1 MRIAIV
7 GAGAVGSAMAQMFRD
22 VVLYDEPKGIGTPA
36 EVNAADIAFVC
47 VPTPSR
53 PDGSCDTSIVE
64 SVISWIDGPIIV
76 IRSTVSVGTTRR
88 LAQTHGKPILFQPEY
103 GPAETPD
110 HPFNDLRD
118 IRWIILGGDRKAA
131 KTVARAWKDVYSS
144 DIVIQ
149 FTTPEAA
156 ELAKYMENAFLA
168 MKVTFCNEFYELAE
182 RFGVDYDEL
191 RELWLLDPRIG
202 KTHTFVFPDKRG
214 FGGRCLPK
222 DLAAIVGSA
231 EAAGYE
237 PSFLRAIV
245 EANERFRSRESSR
258 PASLP
263 ARGTRGR

>member
-1 MRIAIV
+1 MKIAIV
-7 GAGAVGSAMAQMFRD
+7 GAGAVGSAMAQMFPN
-22 VVLYDEPKGIGTPA
+22 VVLYDEPKGIGSRDD
-36 EVNAADIAFVC
+36 VNGADIAFIC

-53 PDGSCDTSIVE
+53 PDGGCDTSIVE
-64 SVISWIDGPIIV
+64 EVAGWIDGPIIV

-88 LAQTHGKPILFQPEY
+88 LAEAQRKPILFQPEY

-110 HPFNDLRD
+110 HPFNELRN

-168 MKVTFCNEFYELAE
+168 MKVTFCNEFYDLAE
-182 RFGVDYDEL
+182 RFGVEYDEL
-191 RELWLLDPRIG
+191 RELWLLDPRMG

-214 FGGRCLPK
+214 FGGKCLPK
-222 DLAAIVGSA
+222 DLAAITRAA

-237 PSFLRAIV
+237 PTLLRSIA
-245 EANERFRSRESSR
+245 EANDRFRRASR
-258 PASLP
+258 PARPVQLP
-263 ARGTRGR
+263 IER